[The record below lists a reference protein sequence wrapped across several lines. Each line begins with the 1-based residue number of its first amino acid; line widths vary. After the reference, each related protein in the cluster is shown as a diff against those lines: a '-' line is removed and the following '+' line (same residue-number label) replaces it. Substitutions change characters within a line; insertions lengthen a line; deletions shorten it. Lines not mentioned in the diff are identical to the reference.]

1 MPISLTLQRKLRRW
15 HRGLAV
21 IAALQLLAWTVSGVF
36 FALVDIEHVRGSQHR
51 QPVESGTI
59 NLADMAWQVSAVEAL
74 ELRQRRPGE
83 WIVGVRRD
91 EGMSW
96 LDTSGKELQTLGA
109 DDALLLVNRQTDL
122 AATHV
127 EWVDEPVEGSEF
139 RGRPLPLWRAYATER
154 PTTVAYLDATSGE
167 VVAIRNTAWRWWDFL
182 WSLHIMDYDDR
193 SDVNNPLLRVA
204 AWSAFAMALSGAW
217 LLIWSFKRRKRKQA

>member
-21 IAALQLLAWTVSGVF
+21 ITALQLLAWTLSGVF

-83 WIVGVRRD
+83 WIVGVRRE
-91 EGMSW
+91 EGTRW
-96 LDTSGKELQTLGA
+96 FDASGEELQTLGA
-109 DDALLLVNRQTDL
+109 NDALLLVNRQTDL
-122 AATHV
+122 AVTHV

-193 SDVNNPLLRVA
+193 DTIGTVLLKVFSVLA
-204 AWSAFAMALSGAW
+204 VFTALAGIV
-217 LLIWSFKRRKRKQA
+217 LFLVLPRKLH